1 MKGFFKNKVNTS
13 LTKSKLHYI
22 VVANKVFYVF
32 DFSDVEY
39 NQHIT
44 VSNFF
49 FSESLMK

>member
-1 MKGFFKNKVNTS
+1 MKEFLKNKVNTS
-13 LTKSKLHYI
+13 LIKSKLHYI

-32 DFSDVEY
+32 DFSDDVEY

-49 FSESLMK
+49 Q